1 VIRFSIEESTCHI
14 MIRRVLKYRRRRC
27 PQDIIHQTTGANQMN
42 DLYTTDQPAN
52 KNRLTIVAVLPL
64 TIWVAHFFYFRH
76 FGFYEDDYALV
87 SPAFGWSLTELRD
100 HTVMVFLT
108 CTQGRPLNFFL
119 PQFFSFIATQ
129 LGGVHV
135 AYLIAFSV
143 GTVNAF
149 LVYILLKKLNSEIIA
164 VTATLTFCL
173 FFRPYNAHLFNARI
187 SPANLADFPV
197 DRKSLLPFGAMNPG
211 IPDHSGIITHL

>member
-1 VIRFSIEESTCHI
+1 
-14 MIRRVLKYRRRRC
+14 
-27 PQDIIHQTTGANQMN
+27 
-42 DLYTTDQPAN
+42 
-52 KNRLTIVAVLPL
+52 
-64 TIWVAHFFYFRH
+64 
-76 FGFYEDDYALV
+76 
-87 SPAFGWSLTELRD
+87 
-100 HTVMVFLT
+100 MVFLT

-211 IPDHSGIITHL
+211 IPDHSGTLLTYESPFIVFFAVPLLVQNWDRPLVRELIRHLTIAVEITLVGVAIRIYLREERITEITDSVSAARIVAKIAAAVFVGPLVSLVFVYGPIRLFFTGNGN